1 MTKKILPPIIYET
14 PYNKKN
20 ATNLDEHIKNS
31 VQEDQQDYLI
41 NYPTVYIINEN
52 SQHRQAKY
60 TVYVGETNDIQ
71 RRTLQ
76 HLDTDP
82 VSRKDWQELKETA
95 DATMFV
101 IGHKHFNK
109 SLTLDIENRM
119 MHYLSGVN
127 TVWHLNN
134 RRDNA
139 QKEYFTADEMEP
151 IFNKI
156 WHKLHQRKPDLFP
169 MQRIVEESALFKASP
184 FFKLSAEQLHA
195 KNQILDIVNQA
206 LKKEIT
212 NQLVLVEGEAGAGK
226 TVLMSNIFYDLA
238 KQHHNQLS
246 VTMMVNHPQQEK
258 VYRQIVD
265 KLDIPNVKVQKVVTF
280 INKHFSDHPVDIA
293 FVDEAHLLLT
303 KRSQAYYGHGDNE
316 LLDIIKRAKVTVAV
330 YDDQQ
335 ILSNTQ
341 IIEDDDKKEIL
352 KYHPYIVP
360 LHNQMRIHASKAM
373 VKWLRNVIDNHVIDQ
388 APDDKSYDLKVFDD
402 PAKMQNAIQEKAK
415 EDDNHGISRMLATF
429 DWAYSSAKK
438 NDDDPKGL
446 WCVSFQDKNSN
457 QKWSMPWNLQLD
469 PDKQEKH
476 QISGVKYSDLSW
488 AEQPHT
494 VREIGSTYTV
504 QGSDLNYAG
513 VVLGPSIKYRN
524 GKIVFDTSQS
534 KDKKVYQHRLMHDGS
549 KKEFSQKLIQN
560 EFNVLMTRGVNGLY
574 IFAVDPALRKVL
586 KQKIHH

>member
-1 MTKKILPPIIYET
+1 MTKKILSPIVYET

-20 ATNLDEHIKNS
+20 ATQLDEHIKDS
-31 VQEDQQDYLI
+31 VQEDLQEYLI
-41 NYPTVYIINEN
+41 NYPTVYIINED
-52 SQHRQAKY
+52 SQHQKAKY

-82 VSRKDWQELKETA
+82 VSRKDWQQLKETN

-127 TVWHLNN
+127 TVSHLNN

-139 QKEYFTADEMEP
+139 QKDYFTADEMET

-156 WHKLHQRKPDLFP
+156 WHQLHQRKPDLFP

-184 FFKLSAEQLHA
+184 FFKLSVEQLHA
-195 KNQILDIVNQA
+195 KNQILDIVGQA
-206 LKKEIT
+206 LKNDTT

-238 KQHHNQLS
+238 KQNHNQLS

-258 VYRQIVD
+258 IYRQIVD
-265 KLDIPNVKVQKVVTF
+265 KLDIPNAKVQKVVTF
-280 INKHFSDHPVDIA
+280 INKHTPDKPIDIA

-303 KRSQAYYGHGDNE
+303 KRSQAYYGHGNNE

-330 YDDQQ
+330 YDDHQ

-352 KYHPYIVP
+352 KYKPFIVP

-373 VKWLRNVIDNHVIDQ
+373 VKWLRNVIDNHVIED
-388 APDDKSYDLKVFDD
+388 APHDKSYDLRVFDD
-402 PAKMQNAIQEKAK
+402 PATMQAAISKKAT
-415 EDDNHGISRMLATF
+415 EDNNHGISRMLATF
-429 DWAYSSAKK
+429 DWPYSGAQKNK
-438 NDDDPKGL
+438 NDQHGL
-446 WCVSFQDKNSN
+446 WEVSEGD
-457 QKWSMPWNLQLD
+457 WHMPWNLQLR
-469 PDKQEKH
+469 PDKNAKH

-524 GKIVFDTSQS
+524 GRIVFDASQS

-574 IFAVDPALRKVL
+574 IYAVDPTLRKAL
-586 KQKIHH
+586 KQKIRH